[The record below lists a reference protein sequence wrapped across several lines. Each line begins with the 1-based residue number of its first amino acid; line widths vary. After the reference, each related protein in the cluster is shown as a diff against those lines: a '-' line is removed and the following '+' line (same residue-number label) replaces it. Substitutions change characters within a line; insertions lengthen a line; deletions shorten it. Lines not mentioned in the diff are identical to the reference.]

1 MKKIKLTKVIANAL
15 VVASVL
21 MLNPIGANAEWKHNL
36 AGWWYAEGDSWAT
49 GWSEIDGKWYHF
61 NSRGYMEHD
70 KTIDGYYL
78 DSSGA
83 WKEVMTTSENLKF
96 DKSTGT
102 IVGYSGVNKVVN
114 IPSEIDGVSVTSI
127 GSGAF
132 STDNSAAKI
141 ENITI
146 PNSVTSIGESAFEW
160 DSNLK
165 TISIPESVK
174 KIEKATFNG
183 CIKLTSVTMPNGLT
197 SIGQGA
203 FSSCGN
209 LTNIIIP
216 DNVTYIDNV
225 AFAGCHSL
233 RSIDIPKSVKR
244 IGGGAF
250 QNCDKLTSMNIHSS
264 TVIGQYVFDGTPNV
278 KITVLN

>member
-1 MKKIKLTKVIANAL
+1 MKSLKLTKVIASAL

-36 AGWWYAEGDSWAT
+36 AGWWYAQGDSWAT

-102 IVGYSGVNKVVN
+102 IVGYSGVNTVVN

-127 GSGAF
+127 GIGAF
-132 STDNSAAKI
+132 STDNSSAKI
-141 ENITI
+141 ESITI

-165 TISIPESVK
+165 AISIPESVK
-174 KIEKATFNG
+174 EIGKATFNG
-183 CIKLTSVTMPNGLT
+183 CNQLTSVTMPNGLT

-203 FSSCGN
+203 FSGCVS
-209 LTNIIIP
+209 LTNIKIP
-216 DNVTYIDNV
+216 DNVIDIGEV
-225 AFAGCHSL
+225 AFKGCQNL
-233 RSIDIPKSVKR
+233 RSVDIPKSVQVV
-244 IGGGAF
+244 GWGAF
-250 QNCDKLTSMNIHSS
+250 QSCDKLTSINIHRS
-264 TVIGQYVFDGTPNV
+264 TFIVKHVFDGSPNV
-278 KITVLN
+278 KITIVN